1 MEVGKIIQ
9 VLKNLDNIKWK
20 LQKKNDS
27 KQHINKQ

>member
-1 MEVGKIIQ
+1 MDVGKIIQ
-9 VLKNLDNIKWK
+9 VFENLDTIKWK